1 MHAPPCH
8 SASAPSELLP
18 ASVAATRQ
26 PASLADLNPNPSYRR
41 DLNPNGA
48 VNWDPSATPD
58 SSFTSKQL
66 TFFDS
71 APTPPLSTLTSLAGS
86 SSTAVGNATGAQA
99 FEVVIE
105 KSIDEGFGIGF
116 GEHPAGGLPVI
127 TELIPHGAAKRTG
140 VLRLLDRVHAINGMP
155 VGVDGSIEETLPRIS
170 KSSSTLTLLVSP
182 QPNVSADEGV
192 DEKVAVATETAT
204 RGEAAVFELTL
215 TREPTEG
222 FGLGVGFEEGR
233 VVLSSIAA
241 DSP

>member
-1 MHAPPCH
+1 
-8 SASAPSELLP
+8 
-18 ASVAATRQ
+18 
-26 PASLADLNPNPSYRR
+26 
-41 DLNPNGA
+41 
-48 VNWDPSATPD
+48 
-58 SSFTSKQL
+58 
-66 TFFDS
+66 
-71 APTPPLSTLTSLAGS
+71 
-86 SSTAVGNATGAQA
+86 
-99 FEVVIE
+99 
-105 KSIDEGFGIGF
+105 
-116 GEHPAGGLPVI
+116 
-127 TELIPHGAAKRTG
+127 
-140 VLRLLDRVHAINGMP
+140 MP